1 MELAL
6 EELPQEEPSLHL
18 HALTSVERR
27 RRTLVKTGRVLGKD
41 IHRSCEFRKQQLIY
55 YASATAQQPKGHY
68 TLFGCVGLL
77 AGKDLAIRVT
87 LAGAKEVR
95 VYASSQA
102 DRMAVLLYLRLASN
116 GELLPALEALKSP
129 PIPPI
134 MPSPPQRPLS
144 PSMRTKVVPE
154 TPVVQF
160 QGFRSAAYLAADE
173 EEYVPARLPPSQI
186 AYHAPFSTTSPEVDD
201 EIPKLNVPH
210 SPTRAATTLQDQRAA
225 GQKLLW
231 NYRLEAAERHFR
243 GLSFLDLRSAL
254 HYAEVYLFRV
264 VLTGSRKDVQE
275 GSAALERTEDPLL
288 QSDEWVEV
296 MKAEVGIFR
305 AILLFIS
312 GQRLKAFLTLRTA
325 WKLYRK
331 YESQLK
337 TCSEADI
344 FSRISFGLGLF
355 YLLLTLIPSSIATLL
370 RLAGF
375 CGDRAKG
382 LDLLEQCSRSTGS
395 RGPMATIVLSVFY
408 IDMDPDLDRAERL
421 LETCLSQYPTCVLLY
436 WVSSIMLWKTGKV
449 AKAISV
455 IQKALSCCGA
465 ELARRAAF
473 LKYELGWFYF
483 LRLKW
488 QDARELFQAILA
500 DCLTLSSELDGFV
513 KDMLTVGSIT
523 SETSAA
529 FESLYSRRFVLKQKE
544 KTRWLD
550 NTSTPGDRVYI
561 PHKACL
567 VIQLAG
573 CYAAEQDARVVF
585 WLKVTKIA
593 ASNPCAS
600 RTKVD
605 EEFGTLA
612 EIFLHRESCTLL
624 PFELVYFLKQAAKL
638 QPDMLALIYERATK
652 VFKSTANAVER
663 ASACLLQ
670 IMSLCLLGETIQACG
685 LSDQVR
691 SRLSS
696 VPEWALYLR
705 PHTLYWCAR
714 AYMAQ
719 QRLEDA
725 VEVLVEAKKMKKYV
739 FCIKGKL
746 ARLLGDVRAR
756 M

>member
-1 MELAL
+1 MELVL
-6 EELPQEEPSLHL
+6 EELPQDQFPVQL
-18 HALTSVERR
+18 HALNSVEKHRR
-27 RRTLVKTGRVLGKD
+27 ILVKTGRVLGKD
-41 IHRSCEFRKQQLIY
+41 VRRSCEFRRQQLLY
-55 YASATAQQPKGHY
+55 YASATAQQAKGHY
-68 TLFGCVGLL
+68 ALFGCVGLL
-77 AGKDLAIRVT
+77 VGKDLAIRLT

-95 VYASSQA
+95 VYAQNQA

-116 GELLPALEALKSP
+116 GELLPALEALKAP
-129 PIPPI
+129 PIPPF
-134 MPSPPQRPLS
+134 MPSAPQRPLS
-144 PSMRTKVVPE
+144 PTMRTKVVPE
-154 TPVVQF
+154 TPVAPF
-160 QGFRSAAYLAADE
+160 QGFRSTAYLMADE
-173 EEYVPARLPPSQI
+173 EEYVPARLPQSQI
-186 AYHAPFSTTSPEVDD
+186 TSHTLFSITTPEAEDD
-201 EIPKLNVPH
+201 IPRLNIPH
-210 SPTRAATTLQDQRAA
+210 SPQRAATTLQEQRTA

-288 QSDEWVEV
+288 QSDEWAEV
-296 MKAEVGIFR
+296 LRAEVGIFR

-331 YESQLK
+331 YENYLGNCQ
-337 TCSEADI
+337 EADI

-355 YLLLTLIPSSIATLL
+355 YLLITLIPSSIATLL

-382 LDLLEQCSRSTGS
+382 LDLLEQCSKSAGS
-395 RGPMATIVLSVFY
+395 RGPMATIILAVFY
-408 IDMDPDLDRAERL
+408 IDMDPDLDRAERY
-421 LETCLSQYPTCVLLY
+421 LETGLSQYPTCVLLY

-455 IQKALSCCGA
+455 IQKALSCCGPD
-465 ELARRAAF
+465 LARRAAF

-488 QDARELFQAILA
+488 QEARELFHAILG

-513 KDMLTVGSIT
+513 KDMLTTGSL
-523 SETSAA
+523 SADSSAA
-529 FESLYSRRFVLKQKE
+529 FESLFRRRFVLKQKE

-550 NTSTPGDRVYI
+550 NTASAGDRVYI

-573 CYAAEQDARVVF
+573 CYAAEQDSKVVF

-612 EIFLHRESCTLL
+612 EIFLTRETFTLL

-638 QPDMLALIYERATK
+638 QPDMLALIYERGAQ
-652 VFKSTANAVER
+652 VSQSSNAVER
-663 ASACLLQ
+663 ASASMLQ

-691 SRLSS
+691 KGLNT
-696 VPEWALYLR
+696 VPEWAVYLK

-725 VEVLVEAKKMKKYV
+725 VEVLEQAKKWKKYV

-746 ARLLGDVRAR
+746 ARLLADVRGR